1 MRYRTLTKPAT
12 ATKRLTSRLA
22 KRTTRRSQATSPR
35 QDAAA
40 AGGPDGRAWVD
51 DGAAAPGPRAS
62 GRPLAQGGLASMV
75 GPVHRDAT
83 RLAAWVAEGAPSD
96 ADPRQI
102 HHAGDAAVAAMCQHL
117 ATMDRLVYPD
127 VAQVLPH
134 TEGAIARLRADAH
147 EMVLTMRGLQQV
159 AQGDTHG
166 RGKATAELR
175 RGFLAAISDHGLIEE
190 ELLRE
195 YDDAAPAWRR
205 DRLVAEYERLLPRA
219 PSRPHP
225 YLFAR
230 GPFASTLRF
239 GVLGRFDELLDTM
252 DARELPWAPVRAPGR
267 VGPWGAWLLGQ
278 PPRTGGLP
286 SKDKAKVDSTS
297 APAGREREGQ
307 RPG

>member
-1 MRYRTLTKPAT
+1 MRYRTLTKPAA

-22 KRTTRRSQATSPR
+22 KRTSHRPRATTPRSDP
-35 QDAAA
+35 AA
-40 AGGPDGRAWVD
+40 AGAPLDGGWAD
-51 DGAAAPGPRAS
+51 DGSAAPGPRAS
-62 GRPLAQGGLASMV
+62 GPPLTQDGLAGLV

-83 RLAAWVAEGAPSD
+83 RLAAWVADGAPSD

-117 ATMDRLVYPD
+117 ATMDRLVYPE
-127 VAQVLPH
+127 VARVLPH
-134 TEGAIARLRADAH
+134 TEGTIARLRADAH
-147 EMVLTMRGLQQV
+147 EMVLTMRGVQQV

-166 RGKATAELR
+166 RGNATDELR
-175 RGFLAAISDHGLIEE
+175 RRFVAAISDHGQVEE

-195 YDDAAPAWRR
+195 YDEAAPSWRQ

-230 GPFASTLRF
+230 GPFAGTLGF

-252 DARELPWAPVRAPGR
+252 DARELPWAPVREPGR

-278 PPRTGGLP
+278 PPRTGGLA
-286 SKDKAKVDSTS
+286 SKDKAG
-297 APAGREREGQ
+297 AGPARQDRGGQ